1 MDQNA
6 DTRGP
11 IVLIVRDGW
20 GRNPNAEHDAFNAVK
35 LARTPRCDALLRE
48 YPWVMIHTS
57 GPHVGLPEG
66 TMGNSEVGH
75 QNLGAGRI
83 VAQESVRITNTIESV
98 TFFENAAIHRAVQ
111 RVKDNDAT
119 LHLLGI
125 GSDVGVH
132 GRLEHLYACVEAAAR
147 AGLARTQVAV
157 HLFTDGRDSGPYTG
171 KDYAAQVEANLAD
184 IGVGEIASVCGR
196 YFAMDRDNRW
206 ERVRRAY
213 DMLTGRTTTDEAPRF
228 ATAAAAITDYYEH
241 PISDNQQGDEFITP
255 CAIGDTQAHRVRDGD
270 AVIFYNYRGDRP
282 REMTR
287 AFVLPDDQWANV
299 TPSPDSGSRGFDR
312 GDKLDVHYVTMT
324 AYEKSL
330 NDYVDVAFPKP
341 PKMKDTAGE
350 YLSRLGV
357 SQFRCAETEKFP
369 HVTFFYNDY
378 RDEPFDGESREM
390 AQSPKVAT
398 YDQQPEMSAHEVMD
412 IVVGRV
418 RAADGE
424 RYIVVN
430 FANGDMVG
438 HTGNLDATVKAVETV
453 DACVGHIVDATLEQG
468 GALIVTADHGNAEQ
482 MYDPATNFPQTAHT
496 LYDVECILV
505 DTQLRDAA
513 TGDPDRPSAKL
524 RQDGRLADVIPT
536 ALDMM
541 QLDVPAAM
549 EGKSL
554 LRP

>member
-1 MDQNA
+1 MDRNA

-83 VAQESVRITNTIESV
+83 VAQESVRITNTIKSG

-147 AGLARTQVAV
+147 AGLARKQVAV

-213 DMLTGRTTTDEAPRF
+213 DMLTGRPTTDEAPRF
-228 ATAAAAITDYYEH
+228 ATAAAAIADYYEH

-255 CAIGDTQAHRVRDGD
+255 CAIGDIQAQRVRDGD

-390 AQSPKVAT
+390 AQSPKVTT

-424 RYIVVN
+424 RFIVVN
-430 FANGDMVG
+430 FANADMVG

-453 DACVGHIVDATLEQG
+453 DTCVGHIVDATLEQG

-482 MYDPATNFPQTAHT
+482 MYDPATNCPQTAHT

-505 DTQLRDAA
+505 DTQRRDAA

>member
-83 VAQESVRITNTIESV
+83 VAQESVRITNTIESG